1 MSAYYSA
8 PVVLSSILDGVSKV
22 NFSHWLHERLRAS
35 QIDQAEFAR
44 RYQRAAGLAN
54 PPTGRISEWATGK
67 RIPSTK
73 SVGFIAEVFGVSEDL
88 VLTAAGHRPDVEPL
102 DANDPR
108 ELLAQRVRR
117 IHLREDDLAIMNR
130 NLDIWEARN
139 KREREEKL

>member
-1 MSAYYSA
+1 MEAQFSAWFRRQ
-8 PVVLSSILDGVSKV
+8 LDRREW
-22 NFSHWLHERLRAS
+22 NQR
-35 QIDQAEFAR
+35 EFAR
-44 RYQRAAGLAN
+44 RAHVA
-54 PPTGRISEWATGK
+54 S
-67 RIPSTK
+67 STVSNWYRGERVPDPAK
-73 SVGFIAEVFGVSEDL
+73 CEVIAEAFGIDL
-88 VLTAAGHRPDVEPL
+88 DTVLAQAGHRPDVEPL